1 MLIPTPTPWT
11 QSIQALAGL
20 VLIVGVGAVV
30 LVVALRRFFARA
42 AKGSGE
48 DWSPKPS
55 SENPSAFMAASMQA
69 VIQKLREQEKELERL
84 HRLERERAQET
95 ERLSEAVTRNMPA
108 GLLLVGATGAISSAN
123 PAAEAI
129 LGVHGLQYRGYAEV
143 LGLDAPLARMIAAC
157 LHLGSTFQRGEIEH
171 TTPSGEVKRLGVTIS
186 PILRQSREATRPAR
200 EQTDAST
207 DEKVT
212 GALCLMSDLTELTAL
227 QQQIRWKENLAA
239 LGEMAA
245 GIAHEFKNS
254 LATISGYA
262 QMIRGE
268 SPQGDVVENAERILA
283 QTRALTHVVTEFLR
297 FARPLELADETV
309 PVETLI
315 EGVAE
320 DVQESIPQVAIQV
333 AGAFGE
339 VPGDEGL
346 LRQAL
351 LNLAR
356 NAAEAVAAGASNGRV
371 EISGAV
377 EEKGGRM
384 WQRITIADNGPG
396 IPQSDLTKVFLPFYT
411 TKPDG
416 TGMGLAVVQKIA
428 VQHGGSVEA
437 RNRREGGAEFLLWL
451 PLRQQTPAPAIAS
464 SQAAI

>member
-1 MLIPTPTPWT
+1 MLIPTPAPWT
-11 QSIQALAGL
+11 QSVEALAGL
-20 VLIVGVGAVV
+20 VLIVGVSAVV
-30 LVVALRRFFARA
+30 LVVAVRRFFARA
-42 AKGSGE
+42 KGAAE

-55 SENPSAFMAASMQA
+55 SENPSAFAAASMQA

-108 GLLLVGATGAISSAN
+108 GLLLVSATGMISSAN
-123 PAAEAI
+123 PAAETI
-129 LGVHGLQYRGYAEV
+129 LGVHGLQYRSYSEV
-143 LGLDAPLARMIAAC
+143 LGLDSPLARMIAAC

-171 TTPSGEVKRLGVTIS
+171 TTPSAEVKRLGVTIS
-186 PILRQSREATRPAR
+186 PIRRTREAARPAP
-200 EQTDAST
+200 EQDAVAR

-262 QMIRGE
+262 QMIHSE
-268 SPQGDVVENAERILA
+268 LPEGDVAENAERILA

-309 PVETLI
+309 AAEALVER
-315 EGVAE
+315 VAE
-320 DVQESIPQVAIQV
+320 EVQEAIPKVAIRV
-333 AGAFGE
+333 GGAFGE

-356 NAAEAVAAGASNGRV
+356 NAAEAVAAGNSTGSV
-371 EISGAV
+371 EICGAV
-377 EEKGGRM
+377 EEKGGRI
-384 WQRITIADNGPG
+384 WQRITVADNGPG
-396 IPQSDLTKVFLPFYT
+396 IPSADLTKIFLPFFT

-428 VQHGGSVEA
+428 LQHGGSVEA
-437 RNRREGGAEFLLWL
+437 RNRPEGGAEFLLWL
-451 PLRQQTPAPAIAS
+451 PLRQQTAAPAIAS
-464 SQAAI
+464 REVAI

>member
-1 MLIPTPTPWT
+1 MLILTPAPWT
-11 QSIQALAGL
+11 QSVQALAGL
-20 VLIVGVGAVV
+20 MLIVGVGAVV
-30 LVVALRRFFARA
+30 LVVALRRFFVRA
-42 AKGSGE
+42 AKGPAE
-48 DWSPKPS
+48 NWPPKPS
-55 SENPSAFMAASMQA
+55 SDNPSAFMAASMQA

-108 GLLLVGATGAISSAN
+108 GLLLISVTGMISSAN
-123 PAAEAI
+123 PAAETI
-129 LGVHGLQYRGYAEV
+129 LGVRGLQYRSYSEV
-143 LGLDAPLARMIAAC
+143 LGLDSPLARMIAAC

-171 TTPSGEVKRLGVTIS
+171 TTPSAEVKRLGVTIS
-186 PILRQSREATRPAR
+186 PILRAREAARAR
-200 EQTDAST
+200 EQTAPAG

-212 GALCLMSDLTELTAL
+212 GALCLMSDITELTAL
-227 QQQIRWKENLAA
+227 QLQIRWKENLAA

-268 SPQGDVVENAERILA
+268 SPEGDVAENAERILS

-309 PVETLI
+309 AVETLV
-315 EGVAE
+315 EFVAGE
-320 DVQESIPQVAIQV
+320 VRGFIPQVAIRV
-333 AGAFGE
+333 GGSFGE

-356 NAAEAVAAGASNGRV
+356 NAAEAVAAGGSPGPV

-377 EEKGGRM
+377 EEKGGRI
-384 WQRITIADNGPG
+384 WQRITVADNGPG
-396 IPQSDLTKVFLPFYT
+396 VPAADLTKIFLPFFT

-416 TGMGLAVVQKIA
+416 TGMGLAVVQKIV
-428 VQHGGSVEA
+428 VQHGGTVEA
-437 RNRREGGAEFLLWL
+437 HNRPEGGAEFLLWL
-451 PLRQQTPAPAIAS
+451 PLRQQTPSPAIAS
-464 SQAAI
+464 SEAAI

>member
-1 MLIPTPTPWT
+1 
-11 QSIQALAGL
+11 
-20 VLIVGVGAVV
+20 
-30 LVVALRRFFARA
+30 
-42 AKGSGE
+42 
-48 DWSPKPS
+48 
-55 SENPSAFMAASMQA
+55 
-69 VIQKLREQEKELERL
+69 
-84 HRLERERAQET
+84 
-95 ERLSEAVTRNMPA
+95 
-108 GLLLVGATGAISSAN
+108 
-123 PAAEAI
+123 
-129 LGVHGLQYRGYAEV
+129 VHGLQYRSYSEV
-143 LGLDAPLARMIAAC
+143 LGLDSPLARMIAAC

-171 TTPSGEVKRLGVTIS
+171 TTPSAEVKRLGVTIS
-186 PILRQSREATRPAR
+186 PILRSREATRALEQAAGAR
-200 EQTDAST
+200 

-262 QMIRGE
+262 QMIRSE
-268 SPQGDVVENAERILA
+268 LPQGDVAENAERILA

-309 PVETLI
+309 AVDMLVER
-315 EGVAE
+315 VAE
-320 DVQESIPQVAIQV
+320 EVQESIPQVAIRV
-333 AGAFGE
+333 GGTFGE

-356 NAAEAVAAGASNGRV
+356 NAAEAVTAGGSNGRV
-371 EISGAV
+371 EISCAV
-377 EEKGGRM
+377 EEKGGRI
-384 WQRITIADNGPG
+384 WQRITVADNGSG
-396 IPQSDLTKVFLPFYT
+396 IPAADLTKIFLPFFT

-437 RNRREGGAEFLLWL
+437 RNRPEGGAEFLLWL
-451 PLRQQTPAPAIAS
+451 PLRQQTASTAIAS
-464 SQAAI
+464 SEAAI